1 MVCTDDCLSLSNP
14 FSFPFPRRQELERA
28 LTASLE
34 AVGSELQRS
43 VVRSGREWKAY
54 RQVP

>member
-1 MVCTDDCLSLSNP
+1 MVCTDDCLSLINT
-14 FSFPFPRRQELERA
+14 FPFPLPHRQELERA